1 MKPISKASVVSV
13 YRRYAPVYD
22 LVFGRVLE
30 SGRIE
35 LAEAVADC
43 PPQTLLEVGV
53 GTGLALLHYPSEVLT
68 CGVDFSLD
76 MLRGAQTAVEIQ
88 RLGNALL
95 LCADA
100 EMLPFPDGSFDCIT
114 LPYILSV
121 TPHPQELLDEM
132 RRVCAPGGRILVLNH
147 FKNGGVWKVAE
158 RLLAPL
164 ADRVGF
170 SSTLTIDILDSPHWQ
185 IMRVRSVNLFGLS
198 KLVEIRNTSE

>member
-1 MKPISKASVVSV
+1 MRPISKASVVSV

-30 SGRIE
+30 SGRVE
-35 LAEAVADC
+35 LAKAVADC

-68 CGVDFSLD
+68 CGVDLSFD
-76 MLRGAQTAVEIQ
+76 MLRGAQTVVERQ

-100 EMLPFPDGSFDCIT
+100 EMLPYPDGSFDCIT

-121 TPHPQELLDEM
+121 TPHPRKLLDEM
-132 RRVCAPGGRILVLNH
+132 RRVCTPGGRILVLNH
-147 FKNGGVWKVAE
+147 FKNAGVWQVAE

-170 SSTLTIDILDSPHWQ
+170 RSTLTIDILDSPHWQ
-185 IMRVRSVNLFGLS
+185 IMNVRSVNLFGLS
-198 KLVEIRNTSE
+198 KLVEIRNTHE